1 MSHTRQGEGW
11 EDIVGLLLT
20 SLYEKCPDMDLALLS
35 YPGTNKKTKY
45 NKREDPKPKKEW
57 EDL

>member
-1 MSHTRQGEGW
+1 MVS
-11 EDIVGLLLT
+11 LLLT
-20 SLYEKCPDMDLALLS
+20 SPYEKCPDTDLALLS

-45 NKREDPKPKKEW
+45 NKREDPKPKKER